1 MYFHANWHLV
11 LGMRKN
17 VFPSKD
23 YRACAQIRRPAGVF
37 CRCSCCKPCD
47 SFSFI
52 YKIAPSTD
60 FRFHCCI
67 SFDFIA
73 VSPSTHFCLCCTTP
87 PLLIGCAALGQLVFS
102 GAFCSLRL
110 VLFCSCAMIS
120 ERCKLWPIV

>member
-1 MYFHANWHLV
+1 LCAN
-11 LGMRKN
+11 
-17 VFPSKD
+17 P
-23 YRACAQIRRPAGVF
+23 PA

-67 SFDFIA
+67 SFHFIA
-73 VSPSTHFCLCCTTP
+73 VSPSTDFCFCCPT

-110 VLFCSCAMIS
+110 VLFCSCALIS